1 MEVRCLDLDPFET
14 IGISDSQARFM
25 DVFLTYC
32 LLCPSPSLSNEHPQ
46 LIAANKDATVLNGRA
61 PDLTLER
68 NGKKTTLA
76 SWGSKLMED
85 LEAVAEIFDKVS
97 TVHGYRQA
105 VREQTLKLNNP
116 EITPSARILKELL
129 ERDEAFFEF
138 AMRKAQE
145 SKETITSKEFLQT
158 DVEYYDDVARASIE
172 KQMEIER
179 EDKLDFEQFL
189 KNYFCQ

>member
-1 MEVRCLDLDPFET
+1 
-14 IGISDSQARFM
+14 
-25 DVFLTYC
+25 
-32 LLCPSPSLSNEHPQ
+32 
-46 LIAANKDATVLNGRA
+46 
-61 PDLTLER
+61 
-68 NGKKTTLA
+68 
-76 SWGSKLMED
+76 MED

-105 VREQTLKLNNP
+105 VREQTLKLNTP
-116 EITPSARILKELL
+116 ERTPSARILKELL

-145 SKETITSKEFLQT
+145 SKETITSKEFSQT

-189 KNYFCQ
+189 KN